1 MKEIPKRTAIGVA
14 SGFLAIIG
22 LLAGIVFAFVMLFA
36 GGATNIGYSIGGI
49 IGGVLIW
56 ANFAV
61 WGELL
66 EVFQTIEATQ
76 IEILNHL
83 KEGE

>member
-1 MKEIPKRTAIGVA
+1 MKKIPKRNAIGVA

-22 LLAGIVFAFVMLFA
+22 LLAGIVFAFFMFFL
-36 GGATNIGYSIGGI
+36 GGPSNGAYLIGGI

-83 KEGE
+83 KEE